1 MVSFVRSLIT
11 PIFSLFVI
19 ILGNNFLLTVVPLRM
34 KLDGYSTEVVGYLTA
49 AYFAGLMIGALLI
62 NRLLEGVGHIRAFA
76 AFAAF
81 FTVLSMLQGVFVHPA
96 FWLVLR
102 FFSGICMAGIF
113 VTIESWLL
121 VKSSVHMR
129 GKALS
134 IYMITTFAGQSLGQ
148 LFLDISDPSTIY
160 PFCLGVIL
168 ASVAIVPL
176 ALTKTRAPIIEE
188 PSILNPLKLFK
199 TSPLGTIGAFLSGC
213 ILGSVYGLLPLYTFN
228 LDFTHSQIAA
238 VMSITILGGL
248 ILQYPVG
255 IISDRLDRRKVLFSL
270 SLFTGICSLLMGL
283 FPTQSFELFL
293 VLAFIFGGLSF
304 ATYPVSVS
312 HACDLIDSK
321 DLVAATGG
329 MLLFYGTG
337 AIVGPI
343 LISYPMNYFGNSGF
357 FHFITFISLVLTL
370 FTLMRVIKK
379 TPTAKEDKLPYS
391 NMPRTTPM
399 ASELDPRAETSE
411 EESNP

>member
-293 VLAFIFGGLSF
+293 VLAFIFGGFSF